1 MESAA
6 DSTLPPSGKS
16 STHPSGRRGNGFRD
30 MEMSVD
36 SQSFVNLGQL
46 MGSRHG
52 GGGASSA
59 ATSIGGETTQTGLD
73 DLACTSLLSD
83 DDDDSEGLRDF
94 DQIFHP
100 AATSTSGAWSSGREL
115 YDQQRH
121 RGGGAV
127 DHQHGEGGVLDD
139 DNDSV
144 LPALPSRSSTPGS
157 PRGYLTS
164 NGGNSSSSKPCFV
177 ASAASAAGAGWDED
191 DFGSGAGTGR
201 GGGRVGHASCDHHLA
216 TGGALENNWPQNTD
230 TTTQTK
236 ATPAAVITCPEIQ
249 PGGSLAQQS
258 GTSQTAAAAGGET
271 AAASSSSTPFLR
283 ESWLHVPIGDTD
295 DIKSEAAASA
305 DMDYDDS
312 DAEEAGGAAFSSHRQ
327 RYSEA
332 AAAAARA
339 RRAAAQALGGCG
351 DRLVRGVGRAGALA
365 KARALEVGRAVKV
378 QVEAGADACSR
389 GQKAAVKAVD
399 SVPQA
404 PVRVWLGRVALSIV
418 VGIMLGSAATFCALR
433 AATTETGS
441 VCAGTDATSP
451 WWSTGGA
458 GDSVGAGGADQSFGD
473 RLDKAL
479 FAARAGEAAAQQG
492 LLEDMRNIL
501 AATGES
507 GGISA
512 EQILR
517 QFNAKRFKE
526 ASRAWSAAEGNVA
539 GSDPLDPLFFA
550 PPTAPVN
557 PFASASQQPQPS
569 SSSIPRG
576 ATPATDCAG
585 GASGSAFCSADSGG
599 GGGGGDSVRANMA
612 ESVRRAK
619 GFRDG
624 GRQEYRRHCGGGGW
638 VC

>member
-6 DSTLPPSGKS
+6 DSSLPPAGKS
-16 STHPSGRRGNGFRD
+16 STHPRGRRGNGFRD

-59 ATSIGGETTQTGLD
+59 ATSSGGETTRTGLED
-73 DLACTSLLSD
+73 FACTSFLSD

-100 AATSTSGAWSSGREL
+100 AATSTSGARSSGREL
-115 YDQQRH
+115 YGQQRH
-121 RGGGAV
+121 RGGGAA
-127 DHQHGEGGVLDD
+127 DHQHGDGGVLDD

-157 PRGYLTS
+157 PRGYSTS
-164 NGGNSSSSKPCFV
+164 NSGNSSSSKPYFI
-177 ASAASAAGAGWDED
+177 APAASAAGAGWVED
-191 DFGSGAGTGR
+191 DFGSGASARR
-201 GGGRVGHASCDHHLA
+201 GGGRVGHASCDHRLA
-216 TGGALENNWPQNTD
+216 TGGAPENNLPQNTD
-230 TTTQTK
+230 ITTHTK
-236 ATPAAVITCPEIQ
+236 TTPAAGITSPEIQ
-249 PGGSLAQQS
+249 PGGSVAQQS
-258 GTSQTAAAAGGET
+258 GTSQTAATAGGET
-271 AAASSSSTPFLR
+271 AASGSSTPFLR
-283 ESWLHVPIGDTD
+283 ESWLHVPVGDD
-295 DIKSEAAASA
+295 DEIKSEAAASSN
-305 DMDYDDS
+305 MDDDDS
-312 DAEEAGGAAFSSHRQ
+312 HAEEAGGAAFSSHRH
-327 RYSEA
+327 RYPEA

-339 RRAAAQALGGCG
+339 RRAAAQALGDCG
-351 DRLVRGVGRAGALA
+351 DCLVRGVGRAGALA

-378 QVEAGADACSR
+378 HVDAGADACSR

-418 VGIMLGSAATFCALR
+418 VGIVLGSAATFCALR
-433 AATTETGS
+433 AATTKMGS
-441 VCAGTDATSP
+441 VCAGADATSP

-526 ASRAWSAAEGNVA
+526 ASKAWSAAEGNVA

-557 PFASASQQPQPS
+557 PSASASQQPQPS
-569 SSSIPRG
+569 SSSIPHG

-585 GASGSAFCSADSGG
+585 GASGSTFCSADSGG

-612 ESVRRAK
+612 ESVRRVK

>member
-6 DSTLPPSGKS
+6 DSTLTPSGKS
-16 STHPSGRRGNGFRD
+16 STHPRGRRGNGFRD

-59 ATSIGGETTQTGLD
+59 ATTSGGETTRTGLD
-73 DLACTSLLSD
+73 DLPCTSFLSD

-100 AATSTSGAWSSGREL
+100 AATGTSGAWSSGCEL
-115 YDQQRH
+115 YGQQRH
-121 RGGGAV
+121 RNGGAV
-127 DHQHGEGGVLDD
+127 DHQHGDGGVLDD

-157 PRGYLTS
+157 PRGFLTS
-164 NGGNSSSSKPCFV
+164 NSGNSSSSSKPYSV
-177 ASAASAAGAGWDED
+177 ASAASTPGAGWVED
-191 DFGSGAGTGR
+191 DFGSGASARR
-201 GGGRVGHASCDHHLA
+201 GGGRVGYASCDHRLA
-216 TGGALENNWPQNTD
+216 TGGALENILQQNTD
-230 TTTQTK
+230 TTTHTK
-236 ATPAAVITCPEIQ
+236 TKPAAVITSPEIQ

-258 GTSQTAAAAGGET
+258 GMSQTAAAAGGET
-271 AAASSSSTPFLR
+271 AASGSSTPFLR
-283 ESWLHVPIGDTD
+283 ESWLHVPVGDD
-295 DIKSEAAASA
+295 DEIKSEAAASS
-305 DMDYDDS
+305 DMDDDDS
-312 DAEEAGGAAFSSHRQ
+312 DAEEAAGAAFSSHRH

-339 RRAAAQALGGCG
+339 RRAAARALGDCG
-351 DRLVRGVGRAGALA
+351 DCLVRGVGRAGALA

-418 VGIMLGSAATFCALR
+418 VGIVLGSATTFCALR
-433 AATTETGS
+433 AATTKTGS
-441 VCAGTDATSP
+441 VCAGADATSP

-526 ASRAWSAAEGNVA
+526 ASKAWSAAEGNVA

-557 PFASASQQPQPS
+557 PSAPASQQPQPS
-569 SSSIPRG
+569 SSSIPHG

-585 GASGSAFCSADSGG
+585 GASGSAFCSTDGG

-612 ESVRRAK
+612 DSVRRAK